1 MREKIKE
8 ILEQIETVIVGK
20 NDVMERILMAILAG
34 GHVLMEDV
42 PGVGKT
48 TTAMTFARVL
58 GLETR
63 RVQFTSDTM
72 PSDIIGFSVYDKAS
86 GKLIYKPG
94 AVMTNLLLADEINR
108 TSSKTQSALLEAME
122 EGHVSIDGQTHPLPH
137 PFIVLATQNPAGS
150 AGTQL
155 LPNSQ
160 LDRFLVKLTI
170 GYPDLRSQVSI
181 LEERHTENPLDRVHA
196 VVSAENLKNLKQEAA
211 AVEMKTVVYEYVAQ
225 LAEATRN
232 HAMIQLG
239 LSPRGALAVCRM
251 AKAHAYVQGRD
262 YAMPE
267 DVAAIFPDVC
277 CHRLLLN
284 TKARMMER
292 SPEQIVQEVLDSVE
306 MPVIRGSGHDRAPD
320 RIRAPASGRAGS
332 GSVLRQRMDAG
343 ADAPACADAAWL
355 YPAASLGSETD
366 PAAVGRAGQSRK
378 RRNGDSPCPDR
389 K

>member
-1 MREKIKE
+1 MREKIHE

-20 NDVMERILMAILAG
+20 DDVMERILMAVLAG

-86 GKLIYKPG
+86 GKLVYKPG

-122 EGHVSIDGQTHPLPH
+122 EGHVSIDGQTHPLPD
-137 PFIVLATQNPAGS
+137 PFVVLATQNPAGS

-160 LDRFLVKLTI
+160 LDRFLVKLTM
-170 GYPDLRSQVSI
+170 GYPDFRSQVNI
-181 LEERHTENPLDRVHA
+181 LEERHTEDPLERVHA
-196 VVSAENLKNLKQEAA
+196 VISAEELKTLRREAA
-211 AVEMKTVVYEYVAQ
+211 AVEMKTPVYEYVTH
-225 LAEATRN
+225 LAEATRE
-232 HAMIQLG
+232 HAMVQLG

-251 AKAHAYVQGRD
+251 AKAYAYVQGRD

-267 DVAAIFPDVC
+267 DAAAIFPDVC
-277 CHRLLLN
+277 CHRLMLN

-292 SPEQIVQEVLDSVE
+292 SPEQIVREVLDSVE
-306 MPVIRGSGHDRAPD
+306 MPAIRRDRE
-320 RIRAPASGRAGS
+320 R
-332 GSVLRQRMDAG
+332 
-343 ADAPACADAAWL
+343 
-355 YPAASLGSETD
+355 T
-366 PAAVGRAGQSRK
+366 
-378 RRNGDSPCPDR
+378 
-389 K
+389 